1 MEVKGWED
9 IKNGFERSLK
19 ASLCPPGNRSWPS
32 HKRKAW
38 NSCGGSILLQQP
50 LYGYGWKDGWN
61 PQWNKLSGKSRSK
74 KEIREL
80 KNIIGNEG
88 TNNCDTSDP
97 VFLHPNPMQ
106 RTMDLQKTIHIMLQI
121 KKNNWQN
128 FKKKVANP
136 FCHPSKSPCCT
147 ERIEHNRRNSHKE
160 GVPTIKMEI

>member
-1 MEVKGWED
+1 MVVKGWEGV
-9 IKNGFERSLK
+9 KNGFERSLK

-74 KEIREL
+74 KEIKEL

-88 TNNCDTSDP
+88 TNNCDAYDP
-97 VFLHPNPMQ
+97 VFLHPNSLHQ
-106 RTMDLQKTIHIMLQI
+106 WTY
-121 KKNNWQN
+121 KKR
-128 FKKKVANP
+128 
-136 FCHPSKSPCCT
+136 ST
-147 ERIEHNRRNSHKE
+147 
-160 GVPTIKMEI
+160 

>member
-61 PQWNKLSGKSRSK
+61 PQWKKLSGKSRSK

-121 KKNNWQN
+121 KKTTDRIS
-128 FKKKVANP
+128 KKKLQTLFVILPRVRVAQKGLN
-136 FCHPSKSPCCT
+136 T
-147 ERIEHNRRNSHKE
+147 IEGIHRVRKAW
-160 GVPTIKMEI
+160 VAR